1 MNDAIVVEF
10 PLRGEW
16 VAPNTPG
23 TKVPSHGTDQLGQ
36 RYAFDFI
43 QVDWSKGKDHFGR
56 GTAWQYLTIGLATS
70 AAYCWRAPVF
80 AVLPGVVVVA
90 RDGLKEPRWL
100 NPWLDTL
107 RLTLNSLKFAKR
119 ISRSDPENADLHDL
133 VGNYVILKHET
144 CYSFYAHLHPESVQV
159 RARQIVRAGQLLGR
173 VGHTGNS
180 TSPHLH
186 FQLMDNSNL
195 MLAQGLP
202 CAFAHLE
209 IYADGAWQ
217 RVDQAIPAS
226 DARIRDVKFC
236 VTR

>member
-1 MNDAIVVEF
+1 MNDAIIVDF

-23 TKVPSHGTDQLGQ
+23 SKVPSHGTDQLGQ

-56 GTAWQYLTIGLATS
+56 ASALQYLTVGIATS

-80 AVLPGVVVVA
+80 AVLPGVVVCA

-100 NPWLDTL
+100 NPWLDML
-107 RLTLNSLKFAKR
+107 RLTANSLKFAKR
-119 ISRSDPENADLHDL
+119 ISRRDPENADLHDL
-133 VGNYVILKHET
+133 VGNYVILKHEA
-144 CYSFYAHLHPESVQV
+144 CYSFYAHLHPETVQV
-159 RARQIVRAGQLLGR
+159 KAGDNITAGQLLGK

-186 FQLMDNSNL
+186 FQLMDSASL
-195 MLAQGLP
+195 MQAKGLP
-202 CAFAHLE
+202 CAFTHLE
-209 IYADGAWQ
+209 IYADGTWTK
-217 RVDQAIPAS
+217 VDRAIPAS
-226 DARIRDVKFC
+226 DARIRYV
-236 VTR
+236 